1 LNALYPSFKDQLLTK
16 QFSWLGDTLA
26 VALYDVLAIY
36 VPTDSNISEIAG
48 TQIAPGDP
56 IANKTVVDGYAGSF
70 PSVYTG
76 LLNPLEV
83 ATAIIYRVSDGALV
97 AYLDTTLDVVY
108 LSFLNPTLSLLY
120 LLAVQALLLVK
131 SHLHLEHM
139 HNSLHHLNTTP
150 LRDMQSISHKTL
162 HCLIH

>member
-97 AYLDTTLDVVY
+97 AYLDTVDGFTFKPTGANYTLTPGGPGGTY
-108 LSFLNPTLSLLY
+108 F
-120 LLAVQALLLVK
+120 AL
-131 SHLHLEHM
+131 
-139 HNSLHHLNTTP
+139 
-150 LRDMQSISHKTL
+150 
-162 HCLIH
+162 